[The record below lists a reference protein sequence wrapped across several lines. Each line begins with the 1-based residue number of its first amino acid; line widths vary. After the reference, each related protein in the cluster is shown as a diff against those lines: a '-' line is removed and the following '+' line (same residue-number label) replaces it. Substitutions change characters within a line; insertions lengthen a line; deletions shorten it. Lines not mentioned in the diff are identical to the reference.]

1 MTNRE
6 KDIQRYL
13 KGEMTPAEQHALEK
27 AALSDPFLAEALEG
41 LSNLTEAELTEDL
54 QNISAE
60 LENQTEHVWQMPA
73 AGAKRKIA
81 AEAAA
86 PYAADQLEAIV
97 PRPVTQSKNKWLWPL
112 RVAALLVVLIGGYLI
127 IPRLLIKPKE
137 ELALQQEVKPE
148 PPVAG
153 LADTTSSR
161 VENSVS
167 DKKIT
172 KESGGSESLAEAK
185 EKPAAKPIIKNEIA
199 EAKKDSITNVDLGL
213 AESVRIVTAADEPL
227 AVEQPQEKLKEAAD
241 GLKKEALPELRS
253 KVAAAPTIIQGKV
266 VAEEDQTPLPG
277 VNVLIKG
284 TTYGVVTDMNGNYQ
298 LASNLTNVTLQ
309 YSFIG
314 LQTEEVNVKQPGE
327 VNVEMKTDVSQLSE
341 VVITGYSPSGSDP
354 NREPVI
360 KLAQPAGGLRAYD
373 KYLKNSLRYPQQAL
387 ESNVKGRV
395 TVSFTVHTDGSVDEF
410 NVMKGLGFGCDE
422 EVIRLVK
429 DGPKWSPTTEDG
441 EPVDSEVRVRV
452 KFAPPTR

>member
-6 KDIQRYL
+6 KDIKRYL
-13 KGEMTPAEQHALEK
+13 QGEMTPAEQHALEK

-41 LSNLTEAELTEDL
+41 LSNLTEAELAEDL
-54 QNISAE
+54 ENISAE

-73 AGAKRKIA
+73 AGAKRKVA
-81 AEAAA
+81 SEAAA
-86 PYAADQLEAIV
+86 SMMADQVETATPQV
-97 PRPVTQSKNKWLWPL
+97 PAKAKRNWWPL
-112 RVAALLVVLIGGYLI
+112 RVAAILIVLIGGYLI
-127 IPRLLIKPKE
+127 VPRLFNKPKE
-137 ELALQQEVKPE
+137 ELALQQEIKPE

-153 LADTTSSR
+153 LTDSSSVVEKPLQVEKTVNEPTSRSIA
-161 VENSVS
+161 
-167 DKKIT
+167 K
-172 KESGGSESLAEAK
+172 AK
-185 EKPAAKPIIKNEIA
+185 EKEKPVTKPAITEDR
-199 EAKKDSITNVDLGL
+199 KDSITIPALTELTEGEKV
-213 AESVRIVTAADEPL
+213 VTITEDPL
-227 AVEQPQEKLKEAAD
+227 TVKQPEEKPTEIPEVV
-241 GLKKEALPELRS
+241 KKEAQPELRS
-253 KVAAAPTIIQGKV
+253 KVAAAPNIIQGKV

-284 TTYGVVTDMNGNYQ
+284 TSIGAVTDINGHYQ
-298 LASNLTNVTLQ
+298 LTSYLPNATLQ

-314 LQTEEVNVKQPGE
+314 LQTKEVTVKQPGE

-341 VVITGYSPSGSDP
+341 VVITGYSPSGVDP

-395 TVSFTVHTDGSVDEF
+395 TVSFTVHTDGRVDEF
-410 NVMKGLGFGCDE
+410 NVLKGLGFGCDE

-429 DGPKWSPTTEDG
+429 DGPKWSPTTQDG
-441 EPVDSEVRVRV
+441 EPVESEVRVRV
-452 KFAPPTR
+452 KFAPPSR